1 MIKKFFGFDKRYIKF
16 FVIFYLIAIF
26 AWNWSNLSW
35 AINSQFLTNAAESFF
50 VESGKIF
57 TPEKNIVEEKT
68 TNTQLANSTDTV
80 VVSSDGKEIPQK
92 EDSLVIEKIGME
104 APLII
109 SPSNSVEDVEA
120 SLKKGVMIYPNS
132 SLPSEKGMTIILGHT
147 APVNWPRVNYY
158 GIFNRLDEV
167 KKGDQLLI
175 YFQGRQYI
183 YTVTRQFLVKP
194 GDELVP
200 SLTNYENVLFLSTC
214 WPPNIGDHRIIIEA
228 VR

>member
-1 MIKKFFGFDKRYIKF
+1 MTKQFFGSNKRYIKF
-16 FVIFYLIAIF
+16 FAIFYLIAVF
-26 AWNWSNLSW
+26 VLNWSNISW
-35 AINSQFLTNAAESFF
+35 AINFKFLTNAAESFLA
-50 VESGKIF
+50 ENGKVF
-57 TPEKNIVEEKT
+57 NKPEGKANNSQAMNVTDTSIVAIGEEK
-68 TNTQLANSTDTV
+68 AV
-80 VVSSDGKEIPQK
+80 QK
-92 EDSLVIEKIGME
+92 EDSLVIEKIAME

-120 SLKKGVMIYPNS
+120 SLKKGVMIYPDS
-132 SLPSEKGMTIILGHT
+132 SLPSEKGTTIILGHT

-158 GIFNRLDEV
+158 GIFNRLNEV

-175 YFQGRQYI
+175 YFQGRQYV

-194 GDELVP
+194 GDELAP